1 MRRTIDGCGARD
13 LSVAERV
20 RQRQRKTKAGQVL
33 THLAVDLLDIVI
45 FAQFVT
51 FRVYRDRPI
60 RVSSHGNLVR
70 LHHADV
76 TVLIQDAERVALGFE
91 DDADG
96 LLAGERN

>member
-1 MRRTIDGCGARD
+1 MRRKIDGCGARD
-13 LSVAERV
+13 LSVAERF
-20 RQRQRKTKAGQVL
+20 RQRKTEAGQVL
-33 THLAVDLLDIVI
+33 THLAVDLLNIVI

-96 LLAGERN
+96 LLAGERH